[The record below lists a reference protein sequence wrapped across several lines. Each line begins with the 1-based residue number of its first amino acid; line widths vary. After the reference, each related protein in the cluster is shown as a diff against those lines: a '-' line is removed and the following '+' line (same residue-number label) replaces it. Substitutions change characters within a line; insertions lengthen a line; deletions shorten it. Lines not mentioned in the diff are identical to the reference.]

1 MRSGC
6 CISGYVAVK
15 CPFCHADNTRVVDS
29 RDINTGEAI
38 RRRRECEVC
47 HQRFTTYERYER
59 VAMMVVKKDGR
70 REEFNPAK
78 LRNSLRISLTKRP
91 VSEDQLDAVIASI
104 EAHVMALGQKEVA
117 SSKIGEI
124 TLTELRKVDEV
135 AYIRFASVYRE
146 FRDVDEFAQELKTLQ
161 D

>member
-1 MRSGC
+1 MR
-6 CISGYVAVK
+6 
-15 CPFCHADNTRVVDS
+15 CPFCRADNTRVIDS

-38 RRRRECEVC
+38 RRRRECEQC
-47 HQRFTTYERYER
+47 HARFTTYERYES
-59 VAMMVVKKDGR
+59 VQMMVVKKDGR

-91 VSEDQLDAVIASI
+91 VSEDQLDDLIAAI
-104 EAHVMALGQKEVA
+104 EARVLALGQKEVG
-117 SSKIGEI
+117 SSVIGEI

-146 FRDVDEFAQELKTLQ
+146 FRDADEFAQELQALQ
-161 D
+161 S